1 MFDNL
6 KIDMYPN
13 PASDK
18 VTIRFSTLPNEE
30 TKISIS
36 DMMGRE
42 LQSRIAQN
50 ASETLDIHDLKPG
63 IYLVRTEINY
73 NFTTQKLI
81 KK

>member
-1 MFDNL
+1 
-6 KIDMYPN
+6 
-13 PASDK
+13 
-18 VTIRFSTLPNEE
+18 
-30 TKISIS
+30 
-36 DMMGRE
+36 MGRE

-63 IYLVRTEINY
+63 IYLVRTEIHN